1 MFPEKFFLGRN
12 LPGNYGRMKDFIKK
26 AYQKNGKKAVAI
38 FLVYFVTKWTL
49 TIVFGA
55 KIVAAFKGWIN

>member
-1 MFPEKFFLGRN
+1 LGRN